1 MGGIPRLRTAVARS
15 RKRSIMAVGS
25 KSSGTLA
32 LYPDRLPAPGAGVSA
47 RVSTGT
53 LGVLLAVGDA
63 PRPMEESLVKKGR
76 HRRFEEARS
85 LKRSVATVPEPCAE
99 CGADPEDEHA
109 SWCMAETDE
118 LDDTLGDDESPDSED
133 DPLNE

>member
-1 MGGIPRLRTAVARS
+1 MP
-15 RKRSIMAVGS
+15 
-25 KSSGTLA
+25 
-32 LYPDRLPAPGAGVSA
+32 
-47 RVSTGT
+47 TGT
-53 LGVLLAVGDA
+53 LGVSLAVGDA

-109 SWCMAETDE
+109 SWCMAE
-118 LDDTLGDDESPDSED
+118 DDTLSADAVAREPDD
-133 DPLNE
+133 DPSAE